1 MGKFINPF
9 TDFGFKHIFGRE
21 MDKDILIEFLNDLLE
36 GEHTIMDLRIMNN
49 ERLPETEQGRK
60 VIFDI
65 HCETDKGERIIIEMQ
80 NREQPHFKD
89 RALYYLSHSVVEQG
103 IKGTWDYEL
112 AAVYGVFFLNFTLD
126 EENRPNNN
134 RNEGKFRRDIVL
146 ADRENGQVFN
156 PKFRQIYIELPR
168 FNKEEEECETDFE
181 RWIYVLK
188 HMDTLDRMP
197 FKARKAIFERLERIG
212 SMANLTPKQRA
223 QYEAEWKMYYSIG
236 SMANLTPKQRA
247 QYEAEWKMYNDYYN
261 TLDFAVEKGMKKGM
275 EEGMEKGLQ
284 KGLEEGLQKGLQKGK
299 AEGRQEEKHSIA
311 LNLKKLGVSIE
322 QIAFATSLSI
332 EEIEKL

>member
-1 MGKFINPF
+1 M
-9 TDFGFKHIFGRE
+9 
-21 MDKDILIEFLNDLLE
+21 
-36 GEHTIMDLRIMNN
+36 
-49 ERLPETEQGRK
+49 
-60 VIFDI
+60 
-65 HCETDKGERIIIEMQ
+65 
-80 NREQPHFKD
+80 
-89 RALYYLSHSVVEQG
+89 
-103 IKGTWDYEL
+103 
-112 AAVYGVFFLNFTLD
+112 
-126 EENRPNNN
+126 
-134 RNEGKFRRDIVL
+134 DIVL
-146 ADRENGQVFN
+146 ADRETGQVFN

-168 FNKEEEECETDFE
+168 FNKEEDECETDFE

-223 QYEAEWKMYYSIG
+223 QYEAEWKMY
-236 SMANLTPKQRA
+236 
-247 QYEAEWKMYNDYYN
+247 NDYYN

-275 EEGMEKGLQ
+275 EKGLQ
-284 KGLEEGLQKGLQKGK
+284 EGLQEGLQKGKAEGK

-322 QIAFATSLSI
+322 QIAFATGLSI

>member
-1 MGKFINPF
+1 
-9 TDFGFKHIFGRE
+9 

-65 HCETDKGERIIIEMQ
+65 HCETDKGELDH
-80 NREQPHFKD
+80 NRDAEQGTAP
-89 RALYYLSHSVVEQG
+89 LQGQGLILYLSHSVVEQG

-126 EENRPNNN
+126 EENGSDQNGK
-134 RNEGKFRRDIVL
+134 EGKFRRDIIL

-156 PKFRQIYIELPR
+156 PKFRHIYIELPR
-168 FNKEEEECETDFE
+168 FNKEEEECETGFSE

-223 QYEAEWKMYYSIG
+223 QYEAEWKMY
-236 SMANLTPKQRA
+236 
-247 QYEAEWKMYNDYYN
+247 NDYYN
-261 TLDFAVEKGMKKGM
+261 TLDFAVEKGMKKGWKKAWKRIA
-275 EEGMEKGLQ
+275 KGLQ
-284 KGLEEGLQKGLQKGK
+284 EGLQKGKESTARNMK
-299 AEGRQEEKHSIA
+299 AEGIPLLSS
-311 LNLKKLGVSIE
+311 KKCTGL
-322 QIAFATSLSI
+322 SL
-332 EEIEKL
+332 EEIERL

>member
-112 AAVYGVFFLNFTLD
+112 A
-126 EENRPNNN
+126 
-134 RNEGKFRRDIVL
+134 
-146 ADRENGQVFN
+146 DRENGQVFN

-197 FKARKAIFERLERIG
+197 FKARKAIFERLER
-212 SMANLTPKQRA
+212 
-223 QYEAEWKMYYSIG
+223 IG

-322 QIAFATSLSI
+322 QIAFATGLSI

>member
-1 MGKFINPF
+1 
-9 TDFGFKHIFGRE
+9 
-21 MDKDILIEFLNDLLE
+21 
-36 GEHTIMDLRIMNN
+36 MNN

-89 RALYYLSHSVVEQG
+89 RTLYYLSHSVVEQG

-223 QYEAEWKMYYSIG
+223 QYEAEWKMY
-236 SMANLTPKQRA
+236 
-247 QYEAEWKMYNDYYN
+247 NDYYN

-275 EEGMEKGLQ
+275 EKGLQ
-284 KGLEEGLQKGLQKGK
+284 EGLQKGLQKGKAEGK

-322 QIAFATSLSI
+322 QIAFATGLSI

>member
-146 ADRENGQVFN
+146 ADRETGQVFN

-197 FKARKAIFERLERIG
+197 FKARKAVFDKLLEVADVANLSKDERI
-212 SMANLTPKQRA
+212 L
-223 QYEAEWKMYYSIG
+223 YDEALKRYRDYKNTID
-236 SMANLTPKQRA
+236 
-247 QYEAEWKMYNDYYN
+247 YAEEKG
-261 TLDFAVEKGMKKGM
+261 VEKGIKIGKTEEQRLIAANFKKRGVNTEM
-275 EEGMEKGLQ
+275 
-284 KGLEEGLQKGLQKGK
+284 
-299 AEGRQEEKHSIA
+299 IA
-311 LNLKKLGVSIE
+311 QCTG
-322 QIAFATSLSI
+322 LSI
-332 EEIEKL
+332 EEIDNL

>member
-1 MGKFINPF
+1 MGKFINLF

-36 GEHTIMDLRIMNN
+36 GEHTITELRIMNN

-80 NREQPHFKD
+80 NREQPNFKD

-103 IKGTWDYEL
+103 IKGTWDYKL

-126 EENRPNNN
+126 EKNRPNNN

-146 ADRENGQVFN
+146 ADRETGQVFN
-156 PKFRQIYIELPR
+156 PKFRQIYIE
-168 FNKEEEECETDFE
+168 
-181 RWIYVLK
+181 

-223 QYEAEWKMYYSIG
+223 QYEAEWKMY
-236 SMANLTPKQRA
+236 
-247 QYEAEWKMYNDYYN
+247 NDYYN
-261 TLDFAVEKGMKKGM
+261 TLDFAVEKGMEK
-275 EEGMEKGLQ
+275 GMEKGLQ
-284 KGLEEGLQKGLQKGK
+284 EGLQKGKAERK

-322 QIAFATSLSI
+322 QIAFATGLSI

>member
-36 GEHTIMDLRIMNN
+36 GEYTIMDLRIMNN

-126 EENRPNNN
+126 EENGETKTGRRVNS
-134 RNEGKFRRDIVL
+134 EGTSYWRTGRTDRYSTPSSARSILSFLDSTKRRKN
-146 ADRENGQVFN
+146 A
-156 PKFRQIYIELPR
+156 RQILNVG
-168 FNKEEEECETDFE
+168 F
-181 RWIYVLK
+181 
-188 HMDTLDRMP
+188 
-197 FKARKAIFERLERIG
+197 
-212 SMANLTPKQRA
+212 
-223 QYEAEWKMYYSIG
+223 MY
-236 SMANLTPKQRA
+236 
-247 QYEAEWKMYNDYYN
+247 
-261 TLDFAVEKGMKKGM
+261 
-275 EEGMEKGLQ
+275 
-284 KGLEEGLQKGLQKGK
+284 
-299 AEGRQEEKHSIA
+299 
-311 LNLKKLGVSIE
+311 
-322 QIAFATSLSI
+322 
-332 EEIEKL
+332 

>member
-21 MDKDILIEFLNDLLE
+21 MDKEILIEFLNDLLE
-36 GEHTIMDLRIMNN
+36 GEHTIKDLRIMNN
-49 ERLPETEQGRK
+49 ERLAETEQGRK

-103 IKGTWDYEL
+103 IKGTWDEK
-112 AAVYGVFFLNFTLD
+112 
-126 EENRPNNN
+126 NRPNNN
-134 RNEGKFRRDIVL
+134 RNEGKFRRDIVP
-146 ADRENGQVFN
+146 ADRETGQVFN

-223 QYEAEWKMYYSIG
+223 QYEAEWKMY
-236 SMANLTPKQRA
+236 
-247 QYEAEWKMYNDYYN
+247 NDYYN
-261 TLDFAVEKGMKKGM
+261 TLDFAVEKGI
-275 EEGMEKGLQ
+275 EKGIEQ
-284 KGLEEGLQKGLQKGK
+284 GTAKGK
-299 AEGRQEEKHSIA
+299 KEEKCSIA
-311 LNLKKLGVSIE
+311 LNLKKMGLSME
-322 QIAFATSLSI
+322 QIATATGLSR
-332 EEIEKL
+332 EEIGALK